1 MKHFLITY
9 RLTNG
14 SEQQR
19 RQEIVAFIAALEND
33 AALRGKIS
41 YRCLKAREGPDY
53 YHLASAADDEAV
65 ATLQSRDFFTRYTE
79 QTEHSAADGKV
90 DVTPLELITETS

>member
-9 RLTNG
+9 RLTSG
-14 SEQQR
+14 SEEQR
-19 RQEIVAFIAALEND
+19 RQEIVAFISALEND
-33 AALRGKIS
+33 AALRGKIA

-65 ATLQSRDFFTRYTE
+65 AALQSRDFFTRYTE
-79 QTEHSAADGKV
+79 QTELAADGKV
-90 DVTPLELITETS
+90 DVIPLEFITETS